1 MLLDGVTV
9 MLIGM
14 MVVFIMLMFIIGAV
28 NLSSWIIRRIEG
40 PASAASFPRSGA
52 GGTGSNAGVVAAI
65 SAAITKF
72 RKGE

>member
-14 MVVFIMLMFIIGAV
+14 MVVFIMLMFIIGAI
-28 NLSSWIIRRIEG
+28 NLSSWVIRYLED
-40 PASAASFPRSGA
+40 PASAAYPPPSGA
-52 GGTGSNAGVVAAI
+52 GGTGSNEGVVAAI

-72 RKGE
+72 RKEE